1 MKSVLVILKNI
12 VTPVFIVFLCLAGV
26 TSSIISFAVEYFTL
40 QPLLTLEDNNPM
52 VKAIPIAL
60 IITIVLE
67 ATKNGCCIVS
77 PALKA
82 KKENLGKLATVLW
95 WLLMIFSIICT
106 TIYTTNTLYSNVAED
121 SINAVNSLNSTLA
134 DYSLKLSDL
143 EQKLEDVT
151 DKKHAELNNIDLQH
165 NDVNN
170 LNDFIKK
177 YAESYEIAMNSAK
190 ETQNEVS
197 KNNSI
202 TYVANNRPT
211 GEKIA
216 AIDAATD
223 GPLSI
228 K

>member
-82 KKENLGKLATVLW
+82 KKKNLGKLATVLW
-95 WLLMIFSIICT
+95 
-106 TIYTTNTLYSNVAED
+106 
-121 SINAVNSLNSTLA
+121 
-134 DYSLKLSDL
+134 
-143 EQKLEDVT
+143 
-151 DKKHAELNNIDLQH
+151 
-165 NDVNN
+165 
-170 LNDFIKK
+170 
-177 YAESYEIAMNSAK
+177 
-190 ETQNEVS
+190 
-197 KNNSI
+197 
-202 TYVANNRPT
+202 
-211 GEKIA
+211 
-216 AIDAATD
+216 
-223 GPLSI
+223 
-228 K
+228 